1 MSSGVMNKEAIVI
14 VPDIVTLKLISSTLS
29 SVQLKVVEFLK
40 TDTAFTY
47 IRQNFQNIYL
57 SVIDIS
63 DNQHQNFLN
72 EIKENDNMKYIP
84 ILAIAGKKDNKVSTF
99 ISSAYSE
106 KFDDLVFKPI
116 DPSELLIRTSRL
128 IQLRGT
134 FFSMKDKMQGSNK
147 LIAILENKLRDITR
161 IYQSLEKTYQEQ
173 KQKAQEKE
181 EYFYTIAHDLVSP
194 LSNITLGVDF
204 IAFENPNM
212 DKNNLGIL
220 NSIKETAVRIN
231 QMVRDFLTL
240 IKKKREGEVIHF
252 EEMNPSSILE
262 IVLREFYPRANDKDV
277 LIMIEIDE
285 NIQNVYWDQSQI
297 LRVIT
302 NIVDNALRY
311 SPENSTIKLTLKQI
325 EDYSVFII
333 EDKGKGIPKNQLD
346 KVFELFYQAENG
358 KKGFGI
364 GLAFCKKTVELHHG
378 TIEIN
383 SVVNE
388 GTAVKITLPNKP
400 DKV

>member
-240 IKKKREGEVIHF
+240 IKKKKRG
-252 EEMNPSSILE
+252 
-262 IVLREFYPRANDKDV
+262 
-277 LIMIEIDE
+277 
-285 NIQNVYWDQSQI
+285 
-297 LRVIT
+297 
-302 NIVDNALRY
+302 
-311 SPENSTIKLTLKQI
+311 
-325 EDYSVFII
+325 
-333 EDKGKGIPKNQLD
+333 
-346 KVFELFYQAENG
+346 
-358 KKGFGI
+358 
-364 GLAFCKKTVELHHG
+364 
-378 TIEIN
+378 
-383 SVVNE
+383 
-388 GTAVKITLPNKP
+388 
-400 DKV
+400 